1 VLRNLT
7 KQYFLVVL
15 AVRVDWLARLRHSD
29 EVAPLPFELDLF
41 TVGYEELFG
50 TAIILDF
57 TAIGYFVLGLVVNED
72 SCVSSAVEEGVE
84 EGAELWVSEYL

>member
-1 VLRNLT
+1 MLRNLT

-15 AVRVDWLARLRHSD
+15 AVRVDRLARFRHSD
-29 EVAPLPFELDLF
+29 EVAPLPFELHLF

-57 TAIGYFVLGLVVNED
+57 TTIGYFVLGLMVNKD
-72 SCVSSAVEEGVE
+72 PCVSTAVEEGAE
-84 EGAELWVSEYL
+84 EGAELWVSEYF